1 MTMHIQAKLDG
12 GDWQLPLNR
21 QETEAVL
28 ENIAA
33 VVKLCEA
40 LGIEAVLIG
49 PRFVIRISDIEVG
62 RWNHALSGVIWAAL
76 DPVGRWGSCQCER
89 WREKRSCLHIDALL
103 RRVEPE
109 SGRLADVLPFPSQS

>member
-1 MTMHIQAKLDG
+1 MAMQIQAKLDG

-49 PRFVIRISDIEVG
+49 PRFVIRVSDMEVG
-62 RWNHALSGVIWAAL
+62 RWDHALSGVVWAAL
-76 DPVGRWGSCQCER
+76 DPVGRWGSGAR
-89 WREKRSCLHIDALL
+89 GGDLPRALL
-103 RRVEPE
+103 SMLGCRR
-109 SGRLADVLPFPSQS
+109 RRA

>member
-1 MTMHIQAKLDG
+1 MAMQIQAKLDG

-49 PRFVIRISDIEVG
+49 PRFVIRVSDMEVG
-62 RWNHALSGVIWAAL
+62 RWDHALSGVVWAAL
-76 DPVGRWGSCQCER
+76 DPVGRWGSCQCES
-89 WREKRSCLHIDALL
+89 WREKRSCGHVDALL

-109 SGRLADVLPFPSQS
+109 GGRVADVLPFPPR

>member
-1 MTMHIQAKLDG
+1 MHKCSCRR
-12 GDWQLPLNR
+12 PR
-21 QETEAVL
+21 AVL

-62 RWNHALSGVIWAAL
+62 RWDHALSGVVWAAL

-89 WREKRSCLHIDALL
+89 WREQRSCLHIDALL
-103 RRVEPE
+103 RRSEPE
-109 SGRLADVLPFPSQS
+109 AERLAAVLPFPSR